1 MTCWRWRA
9 TSAIPSA
16 SRPRAAAAGAACVW
30 CTARAP
36 CSTRSISQRARPA
49 RPSATTRC
57 TWRNSSRIRVI
68 TKSRC
73 WPMARATRSNSARAT
88 APCSAATRRWSKRRP
103 RPASQRSS
111 ATRSASGHPHPRP
124 CHRVPHQRRGP
135 RDFRAL
141 ARHRVPLSP
150 RRRARH
156 SRGFAPLF
164 RLHRATLLRL
174 DDWQAHRLRRRP
186 RRGARTHAHCAHRD
200 GGRRHQDQHPAAS
213 RHPGRH
219 RLPGRRHQHPLSRIE
234 AQDLRQM
241 RRRFAAAAIAMPWIQ
256 IIIESL
262 ETEADAVGEA
272 MQAAG
277 AVAITLQDAADQ
289 AVFQLEPG
297 ETPLWSRT
305 QVCGLFDATIDPDQA
320 LAELRARLGAD
331 AMAQTR
337 VETLP
342 DQDWQRAWMD
352 QFKPLRFGERLW
364 VVPRWHTPPDPA
376 AVNILLDPGLAF
388 GTGTHPTTAL
398 CLEWLDSHDLRGRTV
413 IDYGCNTNN
422 HTNTAAVI

>member
-1 MTCWRWRA
+1 
-9 TSAIPSA
+9 
-16 SRPRAAAAGAACVW
+16 
-30 CTARAP
+30 
-36 CSTRSISQRARPA
+36 
-49 RPSATTRC
+49 
-57 TWRNSSRIRVI
+57 
-68 TKSRC
+68 
-73 WPMARATRSNSARAT
+73 
-88 APCSAATRRWSKRRP
+88 
-103 RPASQRSS
+103 
-111 ATRSASGHPHPRP
+111 
-124 CHRVPHQRRGP
+124 
-135 RDFRAL
+135 
-141 ARHRVPLSP
+141 
-150 RRRARH
+150 
-156 SRGFAPLF
+156 
-164 RLHRATLLRL
+164 
-174 DDWQAHRLRRRP
+174 
-186 RRGARTHAHCAHRD
+186 
-200 GGRRHQDQHPAAS
+200 
-213 RHPGRH
+213 
-219 RLPGRRHQHPLSRIE
+219 
-234 AQDLRQM
+234 M

-413 IDYGCNTNN
+413 IDYGCGSGILAIAAAKLGAHAVWAVDHDPQALLATQDN
-422 HTNTAAVI
+422 AAVNGVTARIHPCTAETLPATPVDVVLANILATPLIALAPRFAALLQPGGDVVLSGILAEQADEILEKYRVWFNMAPIDVREGWVRTHGRRNSTPAG